1 VKNSTQNS
9 RSADTTSSRIFIKM
23 GPHFVIRI
31 YKETTGELIREDHLP
46 TMQFEPR
53 WGGCSRLQI
62 LEEKTEQVLKELA

>member
-1 VKNSTQNS
+1 
-9 RSADTTSSRIFIKM
+9 M